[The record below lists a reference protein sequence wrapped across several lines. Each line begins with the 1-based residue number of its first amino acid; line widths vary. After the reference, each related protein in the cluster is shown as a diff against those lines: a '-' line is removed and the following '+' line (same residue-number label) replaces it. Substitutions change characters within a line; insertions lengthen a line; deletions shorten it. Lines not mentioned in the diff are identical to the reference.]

1 MHPSEAIRGEKSNIL
16 KGKRIA
22 LCVTGSIGSVE
33 AVKLSRE
40 LIRHGADVYPY
51 LTKTA
56 LKFIGEDSL
65 LFATGHQPIV
75 ELTGKDEHLYDFDV
89 ILVAPATADI
99 ISKAACGIAD
109 DAVSTL
115 ILGNI
120 EKCIFVP
127 TMDMRMYSNPILT
140 ENLEKLKKYVKFI
153 EPRMEEGKVKMPDVE
168 GIVANLMNILMDDL
182 KGKRIL
188 VIGGA
193 GYERFDNF
201 RIITNLSTGKTAID
215 IARYSFYYGAEVTL
229 LLGLHT
235 ASVPSYIKYERFEG
249 IDDLISRIGE
259 FLSYD
264 GILVPAALPDFK
276 PEKVEGK
283 VKDVGE
289 FNKIEFK
296 ENPKFLRE
304 LRDRYKG
311 FLVGFKAESNISR
324 DELIKRARERMKEY
338 ELDIIVANLIED
350 VKENDTKAI
359 IIFSDEEIEEFSGKK
374 EDLARRIVEIM
385 VDSL

>member
-1 MHPSEAIRGEKSNIL
+1 MHPSEAMRGEKSNIL

-235 ASVPSYIKYERFEG
+235 ASVPGYIKYERFEG

-324 DELIKRARERMKEY
+324 DELIRRARERMKEY

-359 IIFSDEEIEEFSGKK
+359 IIFSDEEIEEFSGRK

>member
-1 MHPSEAIRGEKSNIL
+1 MHPSETIRGEKSNIL

-75 ELTGKDEHLYDFDV
+75 ELTGKDEHLYDFDA

-168 GIVANLMNILMDDL
+168 GIAANLMNILMDDL

-359 IIFSDEEIEEFSGKK
+359 IIFSDEEIEEFSGRK

>member
-75 ELTGKDEHLYDFDV
+75 ELTGKDEHLYDFDA

-359 IIFSDEEIEEFSGKK
+359 IIFSDEEIEEFSGRK

>member
-359 IIFSDEEIEEFSGKK
+359 IIFSDEEIEEFSGRK